1 MKPTIILVLFLV
13 IAHSIYALG
22 VVYQIQGSDFS
33 EESHLEP
40 MEIPIKLKAGKDNRI
55 ELISC
60 KQGVNLRSIE
70 IKPSQ

>member
-1 MKPTIILVLFLV
+1 VPLSLV
-13 IAHSIYALG
+13 INGETERLTLPG
-22 VVYQIQGSDFS
+22 TGSWSVF
-33 EESHLEP
+33 ET

-55 ELISC
+55 EFISC